1 MSNPDVQAPPVAA
14 APIIKDE
21 FYKPPKVLEEVLQYL
36 SADDSA
42 KHLVY
47 LHGAPGIGKT
57 SMAEAVHARCAEVRF
72 IQKTLAYHACTCGC
86 ERKAWHCFV
95 ALL

>member
-1 MSNPDVQAPPVAA
+1 MSNPDAQAPPVPA
-14 APIIKDE
+14 APITKDK

-42 KHLVY
+42 NHHVY
-47 LHGAPGIGKT
+47 LDGAPGIGKT

-72 IQKTLAYHACTCGC
+72 IQKNLAYHACTGDCK
-86 ERKAWHCFV
+86 RKAWHCFV